1 MPSALTPVLLQ
12 SRKDI
17 KIKSNLF
24 SSYRLIKDNF
34 SQGRGLWNSTALAS
48 LCSSL
53 TNQLTTTI
61 QELGTNQLVKQ
72 QTLCVDITV

>member
-1 MPSALTPVLLQ
+1 MGRIVQIQVQDWTNPGEIVH
-12 SRKDI
+12 I
-17 KIKSNLF
+17 FKSSFN
-24 SSYRLIKDNF
+24 KK
-34 SQGRGLWNSTALAS
+34 GRGPWNSTALAS